1 MPHVKIRP
9 RRVHGIVTCLLYLDI
24 FTQAA
29 YIPSV
34 NVLKPSTQS
43 FPFNLT
49 LPHNVN
55 VNTSL
60 GAPPPVPFRF
70 PFPNS
75 NMALVFTSFDAVL
88 PSTSVL
94 STFIDA
100 LLFAVDGL
108 AIDARQ
114 PTPYGRPLRWQQ
126 GAAEL
131 SILPINSVNY
141 IILANTIGALE
152 AAAITFGSV
161 RNGMYATRFDIYV
174 ANTKIG
180 TGRLA
185 SRRPSPRPPRL
196 EFPAS
201 ETNTTAATARRALTA
216 FRDPMTFRIADTPI
230 ALYLS
235 DYRGQILLP
244 DALYLLLHPMLTAA
258 GAIRDTGADTF
269 IGRSWTWRHADL
281 QLALYPKVIMSWR
294 NMATAAKGMKDW
306 MMKYGGKDTRFEVD
320 MEMVGSLGLGRLGRA
335 WS

>member
-1 MPHVKIRP
+1 MSISIPGMLFFSALFTGNIANSVLSLRELPHVP
-9 RRVHGIVTCLLYLDI
+9 
-24 FTQAA
+24 FQ
-29 YIPSV
+29 
-34 NVLKPSTQS
+34 
-43 FPFNLT
+43 FPI
-49 LPHNVN
+49 
-55 VNTSL
+55 
-60 GAPPPVPFRF
+60 
-70 PFPNS
+70 PNS
-75 NMALVFTSFDAVL
+75 NMAVVFTSFDALL

-100 LLFAVDGL
+100 TLFAVNGL

-152 AAAITFGSV
+152 AVEITFGSV
-161 RNGMYATRFDIYV
+161 ANGMYATRFDIYV
-174 ANTKIG
+174 ANIKIG

-185 SRRPSPRPPRL
+185 SRPPDPRPPRL
-196 EFPAS
+196 ESPVS
-201 ETNTTAATARRALTA
+201 ETNTTAATARRALA
-216 FRDPMTFRIADTPI
+216 APRDPMNFRVDDTPI
-230 ALYLS
+230 ALWLS
-235 DYRGQILLP
+235 SYRGQILLP
-244 DALYLLLHPMLTAA
+244 DALYLLLQTMLTAA

-269 IGRSWTWRHADL
+269 IGRSLTWKHADL
-281 QLALYPKVIMSWR
+281 QLALYPKQVMSWR

-306 MMKYGGKDTRFEVD
+306 MIRYGARDTRFEVD